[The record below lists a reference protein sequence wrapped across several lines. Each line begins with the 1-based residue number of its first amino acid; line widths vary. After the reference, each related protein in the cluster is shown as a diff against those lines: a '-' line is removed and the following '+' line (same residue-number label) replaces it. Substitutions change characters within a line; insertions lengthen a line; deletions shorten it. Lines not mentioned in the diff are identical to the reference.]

1 MFNNLTRKFK
11 HKRVIGQ
18 KLVFNG
24 LLKKQ
29 RLENQSLNFLTFC
42 MIKQKQ
48 GPADRHGKACQL
60 W

>member
-29 RLENQSLNFLTFC
+29 RLENQSLNF
-42 MIKQKQ
+42 
-48 GPADRHGKACQL
+48 
-60 W
+60 